1 MNLKKFPV
9 AFLVSLF
16 LVYCPSPKSKSPLS
30 NPAAIAVLAAGAS
43 RSSSS
48 SGTTSSDLST
58 YGRVLTLGKTYSEI
72 SGTSVSS
79 GTIKLG
85 MEFNFGGSKF
95 SEVTASSGGYGF
107 FYKDSYAIFPWYGTS
122 GQVSYQA
129 SGTKFTIQF
138 KGVKDTSSTS
148 YASYNYQVI
157 LDSKDSSVEILYGP
171 KSKTSSSYKPY
182 AAYSVGMSSS
192 KGSVNIIY
200 GGNFSGTLN
209 HGDFP
214 ASGTSIKYTPAS
226 TSDTVTDPLAMFQW
240 HLYNYG
246 QLGGTSGE
254 DANVSSVH
262 SAGNKGDG
270 IKVVVVDDGQ
280 DINHEDLKDNV
291 LSGAGKNYLYSS
303 ADPSG
308 STADHGTCVSG
319 VIGARDGNIYGGKGA
334 APRASIF
341 GYNLLQ
347 SLTSTNEQNAM
358 TGNGNINAFD
368 ISNNSWG
375 APDDRGTYATPN
387 STWKTAIDTGVTNG
401 RSGKGAVYF
410 WAAGNGGFT
419 VDDSNYDGQANYY
432 GVIAVG
438 AIGDDG
444 KKASYSEEG
453 ANIWVAAHS
462 QGTSGTAITTTD
474 NTYASYAGYNSL
486 SSSIKSDFY
495 SDKYTNTF
503 NGTSSA
509 APLAAGVGALIL
521 KANPNLTWR
530 DVRLIIA
537 ETARKNDAS
546 DSGWLTAGTKITGG
560 SYNFSHKYGFGAIDA
575 KAAVALASSWTNVG
589 TQVVYTSGAGS
600 GTGAIPDNNAT
611 GLTGTVNI
619 SGSGITSVEF
629 VEVNVGITHTYV
641 GDLAVTLTSPAGTV
655 STLSKTHGCK
665 TSSFTEL
672 GSCSFTGNVWRYG
685 SARHLGEAANGT
697 WTLKVADGAS
707 GDTGTLSSWSLKFYG
722 R

>member
-1 MNLKKFPV
+1 M
-9 AFLVSLF
+9 
-16 LVYCPSPKSKSPLS
+16 
-30 NPAAIAVLAAGAS
+30 AAGAS
-43 RSSSS
+43 RSASASS
-48 SGTTSSDLST
+48 TSSDLST
-58 YGRVLTLGKTYSEI
+58 YGRTVTLGKTYTEI
-72 SGTSVSS
+72 SGTSAAS
-79 GTIKLG
+79 GTDLNLD
-85 MEFNFGGSKF
+85 MNFDFGGTKF
-95 SEVTASSGGYGF
+95 SKIGIHSKGYGF
-107 FYKDSYAIFPWYGTS
+107 LFSSTSSAIFPWYGAA
-122 GQVSYQA
+122 GQVSYLK
-129 SGTKFTIQF
+129 SDTKFTIQF
-138 KGVKDTSSTS
+138 KNVKDDTGSS

-157 LDSKDSSVEILYGP
+157 LDSKDNSIEFLYGP

-182 AAYSVGMSSS
+182 AAFLVGMNTS
-192 KGSVNIIY
+192 KTSNDIIY
-200 GGNFSGTLN
+200 GGTSNSTLN

-214 ASGTSIKYTPAS
+214 ASGTSIKYTPGTQS
-226 TSDTVTDPLAMFQW
+226 TAVTDPLYMFQW

-254 DANVSSVH
+254 DVNVKTVYSS
-262 SAGNKGDG
+262 GNKGDG

-280 DINHEDLKDNV
+280 DILHEDLKDNV

-303 ADPSG
+303 SDPSG

-319 VIGARDGNIYGGKGA
+319 VIGARDGNIYGGMGV

-375 APDDRGTYATPN
+375 ASDNRGTYATPN
-387 STWKTAIDTGVTNG
+387 STWKTAVDTGVTSG

-410 WAAGNGGFT
+410 WAAGNGGAT

-453 ANIWVAAHS
+453 ANLWIVTQS
-462 QGTSGTAITTTD
+462 QGTSGTAITTVD
-474 NTYASYAGYNSL
+474 NTYTSYSGYNTAD
-486 SSSIKSDFY
+486 SITKSDFY
-495 SDKYTNTF
+495 SHKYTNTF

-509 APLAAGVGALIL
+509 SPLAAGVGALIL

-530 DVRLIIA
+530 DVRLILA
-537 ETARKNDAS
+537 ESARKNDAS
-546 DSGWLTAGTKITGG
+546 DSSWLTGGNKISGGT
-560 SYNFSHKYGFGAIDA
+560 YNFSHKYGFGAVDA
-575 KAAVALASSWTNVG
+575 KAAVTLASTWTNVG
-589 TQVVYTSGAGS
+589 TMVTFTSGAGS
-600 GTGAIPDNNAT
+600 GTGAIPDSNAS
-611 GLTGTVNI
+611 GLTGTVNV
-619 SGSGITSVEF
+619 SGSGITNIEF

-641 GDLAVTLTSPAGTV
+641 GDLAVTLTSPTGAV

-672 GSCSFTGNVWRYG
+672 GSCSFTGNVWRFG

-697 WTLKVADGAS
+697 WTLKVADGAA